1 MEKIPHE
8 DTIRK
13 VLNRYGLSTD
23 FSEYKAYIDRE
34 KNGWVKLIVSV
45 LPENGPRVVVK
56 ILREDADERTLEQE
70 REKTEKQCAFAEA
83 MRSRGIRTPK
93 HFTAD
98 GKFCTDEE
106 YHGIQCCT
114 TVEEW
119 CGEEVR
125 EINAER
131 AFRIGELMARM
142 HTLSSEASCKIG
154 CGTLFSAVG
163 WNDVDAFDRFCEI
176 TRDEQ
181 LDQQTVGKIRA
192 LRDEKLRM
200 IREMWETL
208 PKAAVQG
215 DISINN
221 LVDGADGLT
230 VFDYNN
236 AGDEVLISDLVMEGL
251 LTAYEMELPEDADPR
266 IRETFFPAFL
276 NGYLSVRSLSAAEVQ
291 AAWLVYTLY
300 HALWFTRILHRE
312 DSLEALVKRK
322 DYDTANRL
330 LEQMLTDMTQPDDG
344 RFRK

>member
-8 DTIRK
+8 DSIKR
-13 VLNRYGLSTD
+13 VLNRYGLSAD

-98 GKFCTDEE
+98 GKFCTNEE
-106 YHGIQCCT
+106 YHGIPCCT

-119 CGEEVR
+119 CGEEVC

-131 AFRIGELMARM
+131 AFRIWELMARM
-142 HTLSSEASCKIG
+142 HTLSLEASCKIV
-154 CGTLFSAVG
+154 CGTLFSAAG
-163 WNDVDAFDRFCEI
+163 WNDVD
-176 TRDEQ
+176 
-181 LDQQTVGKIRA
+181 
-192 LRDEKLRM
+192 DEKLRA

-221 LVDGADGLT
+221 LVDGTDGLT

-251 LTAYEMELPEDADPR
+251 LTAYEMELPQSADPR

-276 NGYLSVRSLSAAEVQ
+276 NGYFSVRSPSAAEAQV
-291 AAWLVYTLY
+291 AWLVYTLY
-300 HALWFTRILHRE
+300 RALWFTRIVYRE

-322 DYDTANRL
+322 DYDAANRL
-330 LEQMLTDMTQPDDG
+330 LAQMLADMPQPDDG